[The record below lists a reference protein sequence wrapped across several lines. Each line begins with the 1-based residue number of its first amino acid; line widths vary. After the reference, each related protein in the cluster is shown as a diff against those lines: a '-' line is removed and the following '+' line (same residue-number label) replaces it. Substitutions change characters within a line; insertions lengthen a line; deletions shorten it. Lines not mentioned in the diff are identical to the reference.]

1 MGLIFDFLNSDSK
14 KKEDEEFNRL
24 CKDLGMTPDEI
35 EDAKK
40 SGISPEEWLEEN
52 EPEDYHDQELDQE

>member
-14 KKEDEEFNRL
+14 KKEDDEFNRL
-24 CKDLGMTPDEI
+24 CKDLGMTLDEI
-35 EDAKK
+35 EDAKA